1 MALGPSAR
9 VGVRNGGSVVKGTVT
24 IDDALCK
31 GCGLCVPVCP
41 KGLLA
46 LSGERFNARG
56 VHPVELHDETGRCTG
71 CEVCA
76 TMCPEA
82 AIAVYRLMA
91 AA

>member
-1 MALGPSAR
+1 
-9 VGVRNGGSVVKGTVT
+9 VKGTVT

-31 GCGLCVPVCP
+31 GCALCVPVCP

-46 LSGERFNARG
+46 LSPERFNVRG
-56 VHPVELHDETGRCTG
+56 VHPVELRDEAERCTG
-71 CEVCA
+71 CELCA

-82 AIAVYRLMA
+82 AITVYRLVA